1 MPFPSNPTRDGAF
14 RQSALQSLEGSA
26 GRFTGQ
32 VPLHYFLDSMR
43 ILITGK
49 NGQVGS
55 EFSRL
60 YQSRGDVVLV
70 GRDEC
75 DLSNE
80 QSIRDLVRQVKPAV
94 IVNAAAYTAVDQAE
108 TERDLCFAI
117 NATAPQVLAQEAARL
132 DALLVHYS
140 TDYVF
145 NGEKTEPYLE
155 SDPIG
160 PLSVYGASKAA
171 GEAAIAVAA
180 SRYLVLRT
188 SWVYSAHG
196 KNFLRTMLRLGA
208 ERSQLRVVD
217 DQRGAPTSAPA
228 IVAAT
233 ALLVEQY
240 ASPGAHLPAGIYHM
254 TADGSTSWCGF
265 ARAIFAKDL
274 LRVRPLVQPIATSD
288 YPTPAKRPANSV
300 LDNNHF
306 ARTFGFRLPPWEHQL
321 EEILSHLHLVN

>member
-1 MPFPSNPTRDGAF
+1 
-14 RQSALQSLEGSA
+14 
-26 GRFTGQ
+26 
-32 VPLHYFLDSMR
+32 MR

-60 YQSRGDVVLV
+60 YQSRADVVSV

-75 DLSNE
+75 DFSSE

-108 TERDLCFAI
+108 RERGLCFAI
-117 NATAPQVLAQEAARL
+117 NAAAPRVLALEAARL

-145 NGEKTEPYLE
+145 NGEKTGPYLE
-155 SDPIG
+155 SDPID

-171 GEAAIAVAA
+171 GEAAIAAAA

-188 SWVYSAHG
+188 SWVYSPQG

-208 ERSQLRVVD
+208 ERSELRVVD
-217 DQRGAPTSAPA
+217 DQVGAPTSATA

-233 ALLVEQY
+233 AQLVEQY
-240 ASPGAHLPAGIYHM
+240 AMPGAHLPAGIYHM
-254 TADGSTSWCGF
+254 TAGGSTSWCGF
-265 ARAIFAKDL
+265 ARAIFASGVL
-274 LRVRPLVQPIATSD
+274 SAQPRVQAIATSD
-288 YPTPAKRPANSV
+288 YPTPARRPANSV
-300 LDNNHF
+300 LDNDKF
-306 ARTFGFRLPPWEHQL
+306 ARTFGLRLPPWKHQL
-321 EEILSHLHLVN
+321 EEVLSRMRVTR